1 MEKGKETGCWKER
14 ESTNKQGEDAKK
26 KERVEEKDGVGKKGR
41 ESTDVIAQ
49 RSLYH
54 QCILLQRF
62 LPTQLQRITKQ
73 CI

>member
-1 MEKGKETGCWKER
+1 MERDSK
-14 ESTNKQGEDAKK
+14 NQQGQDVEK
-26 KERVEEKDGVGKKGR
+26 KEGVRKKGR

-54 QCILLQRF
+54 QCILLQSF
-62 LPTQLQRITKQ
+62 LPTQLQRIKKQ